1 MAAGAVVSAVLP
13 TGGVGSKPELSVDRS
28 VGVVGVESPSF
39 GRLMS
44 AIEGTCTHRHSRN
57 E

>member
-1 MAAGAVVSAVLP
+1 MAAGAVVSVVLP

-44 AIEGTCTHRHSRN
+44 AIEGTCTRRRSRDG
-57 E
+57 